1 MKNICV
7 STEAWQ
13 KVKIQLIEW
22 EKNFANHVSDNGPVP
37 RIYKEFLQLNNRK
50 VNNSIFKK
58 WAEDLNRHCSIN
70 DVQMASKLM
79 KI

>member
-22 EKNFANHVSDNGPVP
+22 EKNFANHVSDNGTSNFSP
-37 RIYKEFLQLNNRK
+37 
-50 VNNSIFKK
+50 
-58 WAEDLNRHCSIN
+58 
-70 DVQMASKLM
+70 
-79 KI
+79 